1 MSANIKVLE
10 TSYYLM
16 NTPYVPYQVD
26 VTDGTLI
33 YKRWFSGD
41 GFGLIVRTTIV
52 GSVTTNEFCARAKWA
67 NRATSNYIPLY
78 GE

>member
-1 MSANIKVLE
+1 MSANIKELE

-26 VTDGTLI
+26 ITDGTVI

-41 GFGLIVRTTIV
+41 GFGLILRITVA
-52 GSVTTNEFCARAKWA
+52 GSVTTYEYCSRAKWA
-67 NRATSNYIPLY
+67 SRATSNYIPLW
-78 GE
+78 E